1 MKDSFNKLFNI
12 NPKYSTIFAFIIG
25 YILIDDLDVNEQ
37 NMLGEWIMLIAQTI
51 VTNANSQNI
60 IESRIKGNSI
70 NINSKEIKSFYNP
83 FIYNIDKLKNIINT
97 LSPGENIDIKI
108 LSDYINDIKNKIDN
122 IKID

>member
-25 YILIDDLDVNEQ
+25 YILIDELDVNEQ

-108 LSDYINDIKNKIDN
+108 LSDYINDIKKKIDN

>member
-25 YILIDDLDVNEQ
+25 YILIDDLDINEQ

-60 IESRIKGNSI
+60 IESRIKGNNI

-83 FIYNIDKLKNIINT
+83 FIYNIDKLRNIINT
-97 LSPGENIDIKI
+97 LCPNENIDLKL
-108 LSDYINDIKNKIDN
+108 LSDYINDLKRKIDN